1 MRRYSMKKK
10 LFGTDGI
17 RGEANVFPMLPEIAL
32 QVGRAI
38 GYLFKNHNI
47 YFSKVLIGKD
57 TRLSG
62 YIFESSLVAGL
73 CSMGV
78 STFLVGPLPTP
89 AVAFLNKD
97 MRADAGV
104 MISASHNPYY
114 DNGIKIFDKNGYKL
128 PDELEEKIEKLIFD
142 ETFST
147 KRCLKNELGKA
158 YRIKDA
164 PGRYAVHLKSV
175 VPPYLNFEGL
185 KVVIDCA
192 NGAAYQI
199 GPQILEELGAEVIS
213 IGCSPNGINI
223 NENCG
228 ALYPEKTKELVMQ
241 SKAHLGIALDGDGDR
256 IVVIDEKG
264 NQIDGDDIL
273 ALFALDFKN
282 RNILLNNTVV
292 GTIMNNLGLEKFLE
306 KQGISFVRTSVGDRY
321 VLMKMKELGS
331 ILGGETSGHIIF
343 LDKATTGD
351 GLLTGIRLISLIK
364 EKGKP
369 LSELIPLF
377 EKFPQVIINVKV
389 KEKKPVEEIEGLEEK
404 IKLAKSKIGKRGRI
418 IIRPSGTE
426 PKYRIMVEG
435 DKKELIEEIA
445 KELADYIKQK
455 LN

>member
-1 MRRYSMKKK
+1 MKKK

-38 GYLFKNHNI
+38 GYLFKNHNVH
-47 YFSKVLIGKD
+47 FSKVVIGKD

-89 AVAFLNKD
+89 AVAFLTKD

-114 DNGIKIFDKNGYKL
+114 DNGIKIFDRNGYKL
-128 PDELEEKIEKLIFD
+128 PDELEEKIENLVFD
-142 ETFST
+142 KTFST
-147 KRCLKNELGKA
+147 KRCFKDELGRA
-158 YRIKDA
+158 FRIKDA
-164 PGRYAVHLKSV
+164 PGRYAVHLKSA
-175 VPPYLNFEGL
+175 VPSHINFEGI

-192 NGAAYQI
+192 NGSAYQI
-199 GPQILEELGAEVIS
+199 GPQVLEELGAEVIS
-213 IGCSPNGINI
+213 IACSPNGINI

-228 ALYPEKTKELVMQ
+228 ALYPERVRDLVVKTEAQ
-241 SKAHLGIALDGDGDR
+241 IGIALDGDGDR
-256 IVVIDEKG
+256 IVVVDERG
-264 NQIDGDDIL
+264 NLIDGDDIL

-282 RNILLNNTVV
+282 KGILSNNTVV
-292 GTIMNNLGLEKFLE
+292 GTIMSNFGLEKFLKE
-306 KQGISFVRTSVGDRY
+306 HGISFIRTSVGDRY
-321 VLMKMKELGS
+321 VLIKMKEVGS

-351 GLLTGIRLISLIK
+351 GLLTGLRLISLMK
-364 EKGKP
+364 EKEKP
-369 LSELIPLF
+369 LSELLHLF

-389 KEKKPVEEIEGLEEK
+389 KEKKPVKDIEGLEEK
-404 IKLAKSKIGKRGRI
+404 IKLAESKIGKNGRI
-418 IIRPSGTE
+418 VIRPSGTE

-435 DKKELIEEIA
+435 NKKEVIEEIA
-445 KELADYIKQK
+445 NELADYIKQK